1 MKRTIIPF
9 LIIAFCIGLLAESPT
24 TNESIKEKILEQS
37 TYSGSALASRE
48 DRIPYGSP
56 IEAKVLVEN
65 AINYMQEVDIEKVFI
80 DFRNKG
86 GEFHLKDLYIFVFD
100 MDGNVLSHG
109 AEEALIGKNLIDLK
123 DSAGKYFIK
132 DFIKLMKESNSGW
145 KEYYWRNY
153 ETQKV
158 EMKLTYL
165 KKFNENIFIGC
176 GAYQPR
182 Y

>member
-1 MKRTIIPF
+1 
-9 LIIAFCIGLLAESPT
+9 
-24 TNESIKEKILEQS
+24 
-37 TYSGSALASRE
+37 
-48 DRIPYGSP
+48 
-56 IEAKVLVEN
+56 
-65 AINYMQEVDIEKVFI
+65 
-80 DFRNKG
+80 
-86 GEFHLKDLYIFVFD
+86 

-109 AEEALIGKNLIDLK
+109 AEEDLIGKNLIDLK
-123 DSAGKYFIK
+123 DSAGKYFVK
-132 DFIKLMKESNSGW
+132 DFIKLMKESNNGW
-145 KEYYWRNY
+145 IEYYWRNY

>member
-1 MKRTIIPF
+1 MV
-9 LIIAFCIGLLAESPT
+9 
-24 TNESIKEKILEQS
+24 
-37 TYSGSALASRE
+37 E
-48 DRIPYGSP
+48 D
-56 IEAKVLVEN
+56 
-65 AINYMQEVDIEKVFI
+65 AINYMQDAKIEDALL
-80 DFRNKG
+80 DFKKKEG
-86 GEFHLKDLYIFVFD
+86 HFHLKDLYLFVFD

-109 AEEALIGKNLIDLK
+109 AEEALIGKNMIDLK
-123 DSAGKYFIK
+123 DSAGKYFVK
-132 DFIKLMKESNSGW
+132 DFIKLMKESNNGW
-145 KEYYWRNY
+145 IEYYWRNY

>member
-1 MKRTIIPF
+1 MKRIIISLF
-9 LIIAFCIGLLAESPT
+9 IIVIYLSLSADGQT
-24 TNESIKEKILEQS
+24 TNDPIDDSVLEQN
-37 TYSGSALASRE
+37 TFSGSVMASGE
-48 DRIPYGSP
+48 DRIKYGTP
-56 IEAKVLVEN
+56 MEARIMVEDGF
-65 AINYMQEVDIEKVFI
+65 NYMQEVDTEKAFL
-80 DFRNKG
+80 DFKEKDGR
-86 GEFHLKDLYIFVFD
+86 FHIKDLYLFVID
-100 MDGNVLSHG
+100 MDGNVLCHG
-109 AEEALIGKNLIDLK
+109 VEEALNGKNVIDLK

-132 DFIKLMKESNSGW
+132 DFIKLMKESNNGW

>member
-1 MKRTIIPF
+1 MKKMIF
-9 LIIAFCIGLLAESPT
+9 LFLAIGLSLILLAETPIL
-24 TNESIKEKILEQS
+24 NEPIKEKLQEQNR
-37 TYSGSALASRE
+37 YSGSALASID
-48 DRIPYGSP
+48 DRVKYGSP
-56 IEAKVLVEN
+56 LEAKIMVEEG
-65 AINYMQEVDIEKVFI
+65 IERMKEVDIKEAFL

-86 GEFHLKDLYIFVFD
+86 GKFQNKDLYLFVFD

-109 AEEALIGKNLIDLK
+109 AEKELIGKNLIDLK
-123 DSAGKYFIK
+123 DSAGKYFVK
-132 DFIKLMKESNSGW
+132 DFLKLMRNSENGW
-145 KEYYWRNY
+145 VEYYWRNY
-153 ETQKV
+153 ENQKV